1 MVKEKH
7 VPVPKALRVPVRN
20 AEAILVLEMCKAY
33 LMKRRDSIRMNKTY
47 FVCLAI
53 DAVGE
58 KHTHLRAAAD
68 LLLAW
73 IRKQLQGFAT
83 LASWCQE
90 VHNVNRSR
98 SSLQA
103 ARHAWVKDMIKRLK
117 EAVPCPAS

>member
-7 VPVPKALRVPVRN
+7 IPVPKALRDPIRN
-20 AEAILVLEMCKAY
+20 AEAILVLKKCRAY
-33 LMKRRDSIRMNKTY
+33 LMRQGDSIRMNKTY

-53 DAVGE
+53 DAVVE

-68 LLLAW
+68 LLHAW
-73 IRKQLQGFAT
+73 IEKQLQGFGT
-83 LASWCQE
+83 LASWCEE
-90 VHNVNRSR
+90 VHNVTSSR

-117 EAVPCPAS
+117 EAAPCPAS